1 MAKLGAVIAVIDQEL
16 VQAFPTLALR
26 VAWDELV
33 SVLALGP
40 APRTRAARRCGHRW
54 VALEPL
60 LP

>member
-1 MAKLGAVIAVIDQEL
+1 VAKQL